1 MVFFLPLPL
10 LGQMSLMDDTI
21 KIHEVVISRKTLNEV
36 TVGYKQTKVDS
47 SVLAEY
53 SNSNLSELL
62 TGKSMI
68 FIKSYGMGG
77 LASPSFRGTGAS
89 QTVIN
94 WNGININ
101 SPTLGQA
108 DLSLI
113 PVGLIDDIHIY
124 YGGASMLLNN
134 GGIGG
139 AINLE
144 TSPVWKKETF
154 ISLNAGSGSFGEHSG
169 LVNVR
174 TGNTQFQS
182 VTKAYLMSAENN
194 FRYLDNETSKSA
206 VWKTRTD
213 SQISKQ
219 GFIQELYYKNTDNV
233 VSARLWYQA
242 SEKHI
247 PPPIN
252 STDYHEKEFDESL
265 RLMCND
271 ILSLEKSKY
280 SFTGAFLMDRL
291 NYTSHQGKDT
301 TDSRSLSQTF
311 VLKGERESHPWTY
324 TNLKLSFNNEF
335 TIVRSNNFGKIL
347 NRNSST
353 LTASFEREC
362 INRFGI
368 TILVSEILVNHKILI
383 PDFSTGLQYRL
394 KEDKEYFL
402 KASISRNSGIPTM
415 NDLYYP
421 GAGNPDLKNEY
432 SFSYEL
438 TWEMNHKISSSLNI
452 KSDLSVYH
460 NSIKD
465 LIVWNPTATSQFWT
479 PSNINRVNSKGLET
493 SFSANYSVN
502 KFNAR
507 ISAAYSMTRSV
518 TTVSNS
524 PNDNSAG
531 KQLRYVPVNQ
541 ANSSV
546 RLGYGIIYLSLE
558 TSFTGLRYTS
568 KDASN
573 DFLYQLPYNII
584 NNAITGI
591 KLPLHNASMDLSLNI
606 NNLFDFNY
614 QSIAHYPMPG
624 RSYFMKMLVQF
635 LK

>member
-1 MVFFLPLPL
+1 MVFFLPLSL
-10 LGQMSLMDDTI
+10 AAQMSIMDDTI
-21 KIHEVVISRKTLNEV
+21 KIHEVVISRKILNEV
-36 TVGYKQTKVDS
+36 TAGYKQTKVDS

-53 SNSNLSELL
+53 SNGNLSEMLS
-62 TGKSMI
+62 GKAMI

-89 QTVIN
+89 QTVID

-101 SPTLGQA
+101 SPTLGQS

-113 PVGLIDDIHIY
+113 PVGLIDEIHIY

-144 TSPVWKKETF
+144 TRPVWKKETLM
-154 ISLNAGSGSFGEHSG
+154 SLNAGTGSFGEHSG

-174 TGNTQFQS
+174 TGNTNFQS

-194 FRYLDNETSKSA
+194 FRYLDNETSNQA
-206 VWKTRTD
+206 VWKTRTN

-219 GFIQELYYKNTDNV
+219 GFIQELYFKNTDNEM
-233 VSARLWYQA
+233 SARLWYQA

-265 RLMCND
+265 RLMFND
-271 ILSLEKSKY
+271 ILSREKSRY
-280 SFTGAFLMDRL
+280 SFTGAFLMDKL
-291 NYTSHQGKDT
+291 YYTSHQGKDT
-301 TDSRSLSQTF
+301 IDSRSLSQTL
-311 VLKGERESHPWTY
+311 VLKGVRESHPWNY
-324 TNLKLSFNNEF
+324 TNLKLSFNDEL
-335 TIVRSNNFGKIL
+335 TMVKSNNFDKVL
-347 NRNSST
+347 NRNLST

-362 INRFGI
+362 IDRIGI
-368 TILVSEILVNHKILI
+368 TILVSEIVLNHSILI

-394 KEDKEYFL
+394 KNGKEYFL

-438 TWEMNHKISSSLNI
+438 TWEMNHKISSSFNI
-452 KSDLSVYH
+452 KSDVSVYH
-460 NSIKD
+460 NSIRD
-465 LIVWNPTATSQFWT
+465 LIVWNPTAISSFWA
-479 PSNINRVNSKGLET
+479 PSNINRVISKGIESTL
-493 SFSANYSVN
+493 SIDYSVY

-507 ISAAYSMTRSV
+507 ISAAYSLTRSV

-541 ANSSV
+541 ANSAV
-546 RLGYGIIYLSLE
+546 RLGYGIIYSSLE
-558 TSFTGLRYTS
+558 TSFTGQRYTS

-591 KLPLHNASMDLSLNI
+591 KLPLHKASIDLSLNI
-606 NNLFDFNY
+606 NNLFGFNY
-614 QSIAHYPMPG
+614 QSIANYPMPG
-624 RSYFMKMLVQF
+624 RSYFMKILIQF